1 MNKTIKIGNK
11 LVGEG
16 QPCFIIAEIG
26 INHNGSMDLAKKL
39 IDIAVESGCDAVK
52 FQKRTIDVVYTSEE
66 LARIR
71 PNKFGN
77 TNGDLKRGLEF
88 GFEEFS
94 ELNDYCRQKN
104 IMWMAS
110 CWDEASVDFIEQF
123 NPPAYKIASACLTD
137 KELLTHT
144 KATGKPV
151 ILSTGMSSLEEI
163 DSAVKI
169 LGAENTIVMQC
180 TATYPSDNND
190 LNLLVIPQFKERYQT
205 VVGYS
210 GHERGIAPS
219 FLAAVMGASVVER
232 HITVDRTLWGSDH
245 AASLEPL
252 GLKKMVRDIR
262 SIKSM
267 LGDGNK
273 VVYQDEKPIIE
284 KLRRKKTI
292 LC

>member
-1 MNKTIKIGNK
+1 MKKTIQIGNR

-16 QPCFIIAEIG
+16 QPTLVIAEIG
-26 INHNGSMDLAKKL
+26 INHNGSMDLAKRL
-39 IDIAVESGCDAVK
+39 IDVAVEAGCDAVK
-52 FQKRTIDVVYTSEE
+52 FQKRTVDVVYTQEE
-66 LARIR
+66 LARPR
-71 PNKFGN
+71 PNPFGE

-88 GFEEFS
+88 GFEQFA
-94 ELNDYCRQKN
+94 ELNEYCREKK
-104 IMWMAS
+104 IMWLAS
-110 CWDEASVDFIEQF
+110 CWDEESVDFIDQF

-137 KELLTHT
+137 KELLLHT
-144 KATGKPV
+144 KAKGKPV
-151 ILSTGMSSLEEI
+151 ILATGMSTLEEI
-163 DSAVKI
+163 DTAVEI

-180 TATYPSDNND
+180 TATYPSNNED
-190 LNLLVIPQFKERYQT
+190 LNLLVIGQYKERYQT

-219 FLAAVMGASVVER
+219 FLAAVLGASVVER

-245 AASLEPL
+245 AASLEPQ
-252 GLKKMVRDIR
+252 GLQKMVRDIR
-262 SIKSM
+262 GIPFM

-273 VVYQDEKPIIE
+273 IVYKDEKPIIE

>member
-1 MNKTIKIGNK
+1 MNKTIQIGNK
-11 LVGEG
+11 LVGDN

-26 INHNGSMDLAKKL
+26 INHNGSLDLAKKL
-39 IDIAVESGCDAVK
+39 IDVAVEAGCDAVK
-52 FQKRTIDVVYTSEE
+52 FQKRTVDVVYTQEE
-66 LARIR
+66 LSRIR
-71 PNKFGN
+71 PNPFGK

-94 ELNDYCRQKN
+94 EINEYCRENK

-110 CWDEASVDFIEQF
+110 CWDEESVDFIDQF

-137 KELLTHT
+137 KELLLHT
-144 KATGKPV
+144 KSKGKPV
-151 ILSTGMSSLEEI
+151 ILATGMSTIEEI
-163 DSAVKI
+163 DSAVQV
-169 LGAENTIVMQC
+169 LGAENTIIMQC
-180 TATYPSDNND
+180 TATYPSDNAD

-210 GHERGIAPS
+210 GHERGIAAS
-219 FLAAVMGASVVER
+219 FLASILGASVVER
-232 HITVDRTLWGSDH
+232 HITLDRTLWGSDH

-252 GLKKMVRDIR
+252 GLKKLVRDIR
-262 SIKSM
+262 GAKSM
-267 LGDGNK
+267 LGDGQK
-273 VVYQDEKPIIE
+273 VVYKDELPIIE